1 MKIQHGSADD
11 ALRSLRVGPEGLGQ
25 AEARRRLE
33 EFGPNRI
40 ERAEGPPL
48 LSRCL
53 GNFTHF
59 FALILWLAA
68 GLAFLAELYDP
79 GSGMGVLGLTIVGVI
94 ALNGAFSFWQEY
106 RAEKALAALGR
117 LLPRQVKAWRGG
129 AVCRVPAEE
138 VVPGDVLLLD
148 AGDDVP
154 ADCRLLEE
162 FGVRV
167 NNATVT
173 GEPLPQ
179 ARDASPC
186 AEEDLLHARNVLL
199 AGTSV
204 VAGEGRA
211 LVFATGMHTEFGK
224 IAGLT
229 QGEPPPVSPLQQEI
243 VRLSH
248 VIAALAA
255 GLGLVFFAVGQA
267 LGLGAWPSLLFGV
280 GILVA
285 NVPEG
290 LLPTVTLALAMASQR
305 MARRRALVR
314 HLPAVEALGCATVI
328 CTDKTGTLT
337 QNRMSVTRL
346 FLGGQLLTPDELARE
361 SSGPTREGCG
371 DLLLAARLCHT
382 LHEAQR
388 GGRRELLGDPM
399 EVALVE
405 AAGRLLGPADGWV
418 LVDEVPFDT
427 DRKRLSTLH
436 EGPGGLVLS
445 TKGALEAVLPLCR
458 EVRVGREVLP
468 LSAEWK
474 RCFLEAQESL
484 AEEGLRVLAFACRR
498 LERPCARGELERD
511 LVLAGLAGLEDPP
524 RPEVPGAIARCKQ
537 AGIKV
542 IMVTGDHPQ
551 TALAVARQV
560 GLVGGEHPAVL
571 TGDELRRMS
580 AAQLQLALDAPEVL
594 FARVSAGQKLRI
606 VQALKAKK
614 QVVAVTG
621 DGVNDGPALR
631 QADIGIAM
639 GVAGTDVAR
648 ESADLVLL
656 DDNFASIVAAV
667 EEGRAVYAN
676 LRKSLTYVLTHNVPE
691 LVPYLAFVLFRVP
704 PALTVPQILAVD
716 LGTDVLPALA
726 LGAEPP
732 DPDTMSRPPRRRS
745 DRLLD
750 VPLLLRAYLF
760 LGPLEALG
768 AMAAFFFVLASGGW
782 SYGDPLSWGD
792 PLYLRAT
799 TACLCAIVVMQ
810 VVNLFLCRSERYSA
824 FGRGLAGNRLLPAG
838 VAAELALVGL
848 IAYTPWGNALFGTAP
863 VGAGVWL
870 FVVPFALLML
880 ALEELRKAWLRH
892 RGRPTAL
899 P

>member
-1 MKIQHGSADD
+1 
-11 ALRSLRVGPEGLGQ
+11 
-25 AEARRRLE
+25 
-33 EFGPNRI
+33 
-40 ERAEGPPL
+40 
-48 LSRCL
+48 
-53 GNFTHF
+53 
-59 FALILWLAA
+59 
-68 GLAFLAELYDP
+68 
-79 GSGMGVLGLTIVGVI
+79 
-94 ALNGAFSFWQEY
+94 
-106 RAEKALAALGR
+106 
-117 LLPRQVKAWRGG
+117 VKAWRGG

-154 ADCRLLEE
+154 ADCRLLEG

-173 GEPLPQ
+173 GEALPQ

-211 LVFATGMHTEFGK
+211 VVFATGMHTEFGK

-229 QGEPPPVSPLQQEI
+229 QAGPPPLSPLQREI

-255 GLGLVFFAVGQA
+255 GLGLAFFAVGQA

-305 MARRRALVR
+305 KARRRALIR

-337 QNRMSVTRL
+337 RNRMSVSRL
-346 FLGGQLLTPDELARE
+346 FLGGQFLTPDDLARAPG
-361 SSGPTREGCG
+361 GPAREGCD

-382 LHEAQR
+382 LHEARR
-388 GGRRELLGDPM
+388 GGGRELLGDPT

-405 AAGRLLGPADGWV
+405 MAGQFLGEGGWV

-468 LSAEWK
+468 LSDGWK
-474 RCFLEAQESL
+474 KRFLEAQEAL
-484 AEEGLRVLAFACRR
+484 AAQGLRVLTFACRR
-498 LERPCARGELERD
+498 VERPWARGELERD

-524 RPEVPGAIARCKQ
+524 RPEVPGAVARCRR

-542 IMVTGDHPQ
+542 IMVTGDHSQ

-560 GLVGGEHPAVL
+560 GLVGGEYPAVL
-571 TGDELRRMS
+571 TGDQLRRMS
-580 AAQLQLALDAPEVL
+580 ATQLQLALDSPEVL
-594 FARVSAGQKLRI
+594 FARVSADQKLRI

-676 LRKSLTYVLTHNVPE
+676 LRKSLTYILTHNVPE

-716 LGTDVLPALA
+716 LGTDILPALA
-726 LGAEPP
+726 LGAESP
-732 DPDTMSRPPRRRS
+732 DPDTMSRPPRRRG
-745 DRLLD
+745 DPLVD
-750 VPLLLRAYLF
+750 AALLLRAYLF
-760 LGPLEALG
+760 LGALESLA
-768 AMAAFFFVLASGGW
+768 AMAAFFFVLRAGGGPPVSPWPGTTRYTCGRRPPACARLSACRWSTSSSAAASGKPPGGGW
-782 SYGDPLSWGD
+782 
-792 PLYLRAT
+792 RAT
-799 TACLCAIVVMQ
+799 
-810 VVNLFLCRSERYSA
+810 
-824 FGRGLAGNRLLPAG
+824 G
-838 VAAELALVGL
+838 
-848 IAYTPWGNALFGTAP
+848 
-863 VGAGVWL
+863 
-870 FVVPFALLML
+870 
-880 ALEELRKAWLRH
+880 
-892 RGRPTAL
+892 
-899 P
+899 